1 MNAARP
7 AAFMKLLGVAEAD
20 PRATIPAMGC
30 RRALAV
36 AGVVLLAAVSASAA
50 AQEHPGAEPYRQVC
64 LLCHGPAGR
73 GDAAPALVPFGFDA
87 EHVLTVVREGYGQ
100 MPPLSRREID
110 DDAVRRVAGYLE
122 ALTAAGTG
130 DGGLCAPGG
139 AGNRPAAGPP

>member
-1 MNAARP
+1 
-7 AAFMKLLGVAEAD
+7 
-20 PRATIPAMGC
+20 MGR

-36 AGVVLLAAVSASAA
+36 APGVALLAAVSASAA
-50 AQEHPGAEPYRQVC
+50 AQEHPGAEPYRKVC
-64 LLCHGPAGR
+64 RLCHGPAGR

-130 DGGLCAPGG
+130 DGAGGRCAVSGREIGRFDAPRADARRQRGD
-139 AGNRPAAGPP
+139 AR

>member
-1 MNAARP
+1 
-7 AAFMKLLGVAEAD
+7 
-20 PRATIPAMGC
+20 MGC
-30 RRALAV
+30 RRALA
-36 AGVVLLAAVSASAA
+36 AASGVVLAAAVPASAG
-50 AQEHPGAEPYRQVC
+50 AQEHPGAEPYGRVC

-122 ALTAAGTG
+122 ALTAAEA
-130 DGGLCAPGG
+130 DAG
-139 AGNRPAAGPP
+139 AGERCARSGRESAAGRPARTAGR

>member
-1 MNAARP
+1 
-7 AAFMKLLGVAEAD
+7 
-20 PRATIPAMGC
+20 MGR
-30 RRALAV
+30 RRALA
-36 AGVVLLAAVSASAA
+36 AAPGVVLLAAVSASAG

-73 GDAAPALVPFGFDA
+73 GDVAPALVPFGFDA

-130 DGGLCAPGG
+130 VGAEGKCAASGRG
-139 AGNRPAAGPP
+139 DRPAAGRPALTIGR

>member
-1 MNAARP
+1 
-7 AAFMKLLGVAEAD
+7 
-20 PRATIPAMGC
+20 MGR
-30 RRALAV
+30 RRALAAT
-36 AGVVLLAAVSASAA
+36 AGVVLLAAVPAA
-50 AQEHPGAEPYRQVC
+50 AGAQEHPGAEPYRQVC

-73 GDAAPALVPFGFDA
+73 GDAGPALVPFGFDA

-130 DGGLCAPGG
+130 AGAEGRCAASGRGIGRPP
-139 AGNRPAAGPP
+139 AGRP